1 MRSEVVH
8 AGRQARCARPR
19 HGLGVRAEYVDPIY
33 DGQGVLQHAG
43 IGLGRRRELTKIG
56 AGRRQVEA
64 IGAWWSTLR
73 TLGMS
78 FRRQSRWDSDMGD
91 VADMFRNAP
100 AASSRSKAA
109 PSTMYGAST
118 AAIEN
123 TRKAGLMT
131 EPQNFRCSCAPSA
144 GRWWWKRRTGATDLW
159 PGATDIW
166 PGGDLPAGFI

>member
-1 MRSEVVH
+1 M
-8 AGRQARCARPR
+8 
-19 HGLGVRAEYVDPIY
+19 VDLEDVGYEFPPAIEMGFGY
-33 DGQGVLQHAG
+33 
-43 IGLGRRRELTKIG
+43 GRRRRYVPERT
-56 AGRRQVEA
+56 RRVEQVKS
-64 IGAWWSTLR
+64 G
-73 TLGMS
+73 
-78 FRRQSRWDSDMGD
+78 
-91 VADMFRNAP
+91 
-100 AASSRSKAA
+100 